1 MVDTLL
7 LITASHLLKSCS
19 RRLRNIK
26 DMEMQ
31 MFLKRQNQ
39 SRKPFLEEALGLC
52 VVANKRERKERSG
65 DEQRDLRGG
74 ETATYNW
81 NDKGL

>member
-1 MVDTLL
+1 
-7 LITASHLLKSCS
+7 
-19 RRLRNIK
+19 
-26 DMEMQ
+26 
-31 MFLKRQNQ
+31 MFLKRQKQ
-39 SRKPFLEEALGLC
+39 SRKSFLEEALGLC